1 VELDE
6 AESFYAQISLL
17 DGGSQCLQEKLDQ
30 TKANM
35 TALELGL
42 RKAVKEVNAYK
53 IRLQNSFKNRT
64 LNLHE
69 CERIK
74 ENIGKKILQYLSEKL
89 VQFVTFAAHLLQAN
103 IWHNLTQ
110 LS

>member
-53 IRLQNSFKNRT
+53 IRLQNSFKKSYPKPSWMWKDQGKCWQKNIAIPVWEVSAVCDVCST
-64 LNLHE
+64 LAPS
-69 CERIK
+69 
-74 ENIGKKILQYLSEKL
+74 QYL
-89 VQFVTFAAHLLQAN
+89 A
-103 IWHNLTQ
+103 
-110 LS
+110 